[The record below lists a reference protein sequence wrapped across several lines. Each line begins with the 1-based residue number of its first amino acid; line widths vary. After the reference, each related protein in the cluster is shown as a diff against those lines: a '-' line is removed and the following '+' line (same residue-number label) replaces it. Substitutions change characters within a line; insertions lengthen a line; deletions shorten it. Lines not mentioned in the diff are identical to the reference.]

1 MEDTNLTRGS
11 PASSTDAKY
20 ITELLRKVSKQ
31 NMNNFHTNGH
41 DPYYLTWTI
50 FILQSILILIGY
62 R

>member
-11 PASSTDAKY
+11 QASSTDAKY
-20 ITELLRKVSKQ
+20 ITELLRKVSEQ
-31 NMNNFHTNGH
+31 NMKNFHTNGH
-41 DPYYLTWTI
+41 YPYYLTWTI